1 MAIQISLFVILL
13 VPVIS
18 FVVGGLLFTTKPVK
32 RLLKKV
38 QNKSVKLHHFSLY
51 SR

>member
-1 MAIQISLFVILL
+1 MAIQFSLFVILL
-13 VPVIS
+13 VPVLS

-32 RLLKKV
+32 RLLKKA
-38 QNKSVKLHHFSLY
+38 QDKSVKIHHSSVY